1 MTATTKKKHVIQ
13 EMFEH
18 FQEPDDAQD
27 IVKVI
32 RGCGNN
38 LHEVVTAKGDQYL
51 VSMPSKFRR
60 SIWIKRGDYLIVNS
74 IEEGNKVKAEIHSIL
89 LKDHIRHLKNQNK
102 WPKEFDD
109 DNDIKNEEVID
120 LLSPN
125 INHNSNVTIQYEN
138 NCDDSQDDQ
147 TNCDND
153 DEL

>member
-60 SIWIKRGDYLIVNS
+60 SIWIKR
-74 IEEGNKVKAEIHSIL
+74 
-89 LKDHIRHLKNQNK
+89 
-102 WPKEFDD
+102 EFDD

-138 NCDDSQDDQ
+138 NCDDSQDDH